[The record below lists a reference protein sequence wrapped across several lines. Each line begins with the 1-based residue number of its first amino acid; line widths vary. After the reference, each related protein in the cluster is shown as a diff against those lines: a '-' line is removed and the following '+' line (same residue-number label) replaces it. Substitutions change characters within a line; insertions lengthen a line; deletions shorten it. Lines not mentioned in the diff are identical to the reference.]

1 MLYACGG
8 GSSEDAAV
16 GTTPAVPALPTK
28 PIAPATPAP
37 PASPVATLAAAITLD
52 DGSPVGKPTFVAGP
66 TASGGRGQV
75 VQGLSCVKPPK
86 PSAAYTYAHLNL
98 VVDGQLIAIPDN
110 IGLGSEGNSE
120 IADPA
125 VRQIGC
131 YYPMMTND
139 TSGKIR
145 TQPGNSY
152 TLGQFFALWGQPL
165 GASNVAGYAGKPV
178 KVFIREGATLTQ
190 YTGALDALPL
200 TPNREIT
207 IQVGAEQRQ
216 IPAFDWINPP
226 APAATPLVPYFG
238 ASDPALTGQRGVLE
252 GNRTN
257 GKGGQGAPVDG
268 LVCYGLKNN
277 STSAETFHIHSHLSI
292 FRDGVQLAVPE
303 NIGIV
308 GDEAVPSTTCV
319 YPLHTHDATGILHVE
334 SPNDAIPTLG
344 QFFSIWGQPLGRT
357 NVAGLTNVP
366 VVVYIQDGGNLR
378 KYQGDP
384 ASIELRSFRSVV
396 IQLGTPLAEIP
407 TYALAIGPQ

>member
-1 MLYACGG
+1 MLNQIKQRAYRLSLTAVCIAMLAACGG
-8 GSSEDAAV
+8 GDGVE
-16 GTTPAVPALPTK
+16 
-28 PIAPATPAP
+28 ATPAP
-37 PASPVATLAAAITLD
+37 FVPTLAAVVTLD
-52 DGSPVGKPTFVAGP
+52 DGSPVGRATFPAGP
-66 TASGGRGQV
+66 TAIGGKGQL
-75 VQGLSCVKPPK
+75 VQGLACVKPAK

-110 IGLGSEGNSE
+110 IGLGSQGNIE

-145 TQPGNSY
+145 TQPGGSY

-165 GASNVAGYAGKPV
+165 GVSNVAGYTGKPV

-216 IPAFDWINPP
+216 ISAFDWINPP

-268 LVCYGLKNN
+268 IVCYGPKNAN
-277 STSAETFHIHSHLSI
+277 LSAETFHIHSHLSI

-308 GDEAVPSTTCV
+308 GNEAVPSTTCD

-334 SPNDAIPTLG
+334 APIDATFTLG
-344 QFFSIWGQPLGRT
+344 QFFSIWGQPLSRT
-357 NVAGLTNVP
+357 NVAGLTNLP

-378 KYQGDP
+378 KYQGDL

-396 IQLGTPLAEIP
+396 IQMGTPLAEIP